1 MPPRPDAETPP
12 AEAPKVP
19 GPTPSPAEV
28 EADALFEEAARE
40 AAEHPPRRPRAT
52 YRLQLHRDFRLVD
65 VEAILDY
72 LDDLGVSD
80 AYFSPYLAARPGSTH
95 GYDVF
100 NHGEINP
107 EVGSDEEHERLVS
120 RMLDRGLGR
129 VVDVVPNH
137 MGITGGNPLWFD
149 LLESGPQA
157 RSARYF
163 DVDWEPVKEELED
176 RVLLPILGDQYGKVL
191 EDGQLVVGRDGGS
204 FHLDYFDHHFP
215 LSPRSYALIL
225 SQRPEALA
233 DRLKPDDVHL
243 LEYRSV
249 IAAIEN
255 LPPRDADDEESVAR
269 FRAETEVIKHRIA
282 RICEE
287 SPELARFVDEN
298 VGLFRGTPG
307 DPRSFDLLH
316 ELLEMQVYRLAYW
329 RVAVEE
335 INYRR
340 FFDINDLAGIRTE
353 DPEVFETT
361 HRLIFDWVDRG
372 GVSALRIDHP
382 DGLADPAGYFSRLQ
396 ETLFVRKCLERL
408 GEDAPAER
416 RAEVE
421 QRLRLRFRHAIRA
434 EPDGPL
440 SRRFPVVVEK
450 ILSRGEDLPE
460 PWTID
465 GTVGYE
471 YLNALNG
478 LFVDPDGQAT
488 IDASY
493 VEFTGDDEP
502 WHEVVYTAKS
512 LICRASLASE
522 LNMLARQLNRVS
534 EHDRRSRDFTLND
547 LRRSLREVMA
557 CFPVYRTY
565 LRPDEPIAERDRAY
579 IDQAVHRARRRNPT
593 IDPSVFEF
601 IREALLLEHPEG
613 ISDEEVRQREAFV
626 TRFQQTTGPVTA
638 KGVEDTAFY
647 RQIKLASLNE
657 VGGEPGRFGHSP
669 PSFHG
674 MNAHRLSTWPGGFST
689 TATHDNKR
697 GEDTRMRINVLSELA
712 EQWQTHL
719 ARWGYWNKSK
729 KTEVHGSP
737 APDPREEY
745 LVYQTLLGAWPF
757 SDGDGVPG
765 GLVERVQQYMLKAI
779 REAKVNTTWTDP
791 DPSYGDAVST
801 FVAEVLTGE
810 GAEVFLKD
818 FLPFQRRVARVGV
831 IGSLGQVL
839 LKVASPGVPDVYQG
853 CDLWD
858 LALVDPDNR
867 RPVDYDLRRRSLAG
881 LRDELASGASRAELA
896 SRLMASPEDGRIKL
910 FVLWTALQ
918 HRKEHPE
925 LYARGVYRPLEAEGE
940 HKANVVSFGRY
951 RDGRYAA
958 VVVPRLVSGMMGE
971 DGTRLPVGPDC
982 WGDTHLVLPD
992 TGLPRRWRNLLTDEV
1007 VELKD
1012 GDEGP
1017 DRPSLPLAEIFRTIP
1032 LGLMIEEA

>member
-1 MPPRPDAETPP
+1 MPPRPDAEPP
-12 AEAPKVP
+12 AVP
-19 GPTPSPAEV
+19 EPAPTPAEL
-28 EADALFEEAARE
+28 EADARFEAGARE
-40 AAEHPPRRPRAT
+40 AAGSPPRRPRAT

-65 VEAILDY
+65 VEAIVDY

-107 EVGSDEEHERLVS
+107 EIGSVEEHDRLVS
-120 RMLDRGLGR
+120 RMLDLGLGR

-137 MGITGGNPLWFD
+137 MGITGGNPHWFD

-176 RVLLPILGDQYGKVL
+176 RVLLPVLGDQYGKVL

-215 LSPRSYALIL
+215 LAPRSYALIL

-233 DRLKPDDVHL
+233 DRLEPEDVHL

-255 LPPRDADDEESVAR
+255 LPPRDADDEESVSR
-269 FRAETEVIKHRIA
+269 FRAEKEVIKHRIA
-282 RICEE
+282 RLCEE
-287 SPELARFVDEN
+287 SEPLRRFIDEN
-298 VGLFRGTPG
+298 VALFRGTPG
-307 DPRSFDLLH
+307 DPRGFDLLH

-382 DGLADPAGYFSRLQ
+382 DGLADPDGYFSRLQ
-396 ETLFVRKCLERL
+396 ETLFVRQCLRTLDPEADPEHR
-408 GEDAPAER
+408 EA
-416 RAEVE
+416 VE
-421 QRLRLRFRHAIRA
+421 ARLRGRFREAIAA

-440 SRRFPVVVEK
+440 ARRFPVVIEK
-450 ILSRGEDLPE
+450 ILSRGEELPDR
-460 PWTID
+460 WTID

-478 LFVDPDGQAT
+478 LFVDPDGQST
-488 IDASY
+488 IDFSY
-493 VEFTGDDEP
+493 VEFTGDAEP
-502 WHEVVYTAKS
+502 WHEVVYDAKQ

-547 LRRSLREVMA
+547 LRRALREVIA

-579 IDQAVHRARRRNPT
+579 IDQAVNRARRRNPT

-601 IREALLLEHPEG
+601 IRAALLLEHPEG
-613 ISDEEVRQREAFV
+613 ISEDEIRQREAFV

-657 VGGEPGRFGHSP
+657 VGGEPGRFGLSP
-669 PSFHG
+669 NSFHA
-674 MNAHRLSTWPGGFST
+674 MNAHRLSKWPGGFST

-712 EQWQTHL
+712 EDWQTHL

-729 KTEVHGSP
+729 KTEVHGAP

-745 LVYQTLLGAWPF
+745 LVYQTLIGAWPF
-757 SDGDGVPG
+757 AGSDEVPE
-765 GLVERVQQYMLKAI
+765 GLVDRVQQYMLKAI

-791 DPSYGDAVST
+791 DPSYSDAVSK
-801 FVAEVLTGE
+801 FVADVVAGE
-810 GAEVFLKD
+810 GADVFLKD
-818 FLPFQRRVARVGV
+818 FLPFQRQVARVGV
-831 IGSLGQVL
+831 IGSLGQAL

-853 CDLWD
+853 CELWD

-867 RPVDYDLRRRSLAG
+867 RPVDYDRRRTALAR
-881 LRDELASGASRAELA
+881 LKQEIASGTSRAELA
-896 SRLMASPEDGRIKL
+896 ARLLAAPEDGEIKL
-910 FVLWTALQ
+910 YVLWTALQ

-925 LYARGVYRPLEAEGE
+925 LYAQGVYRPLEPEGE
-940 HKANVVSFGRY
+940 HKGNVVSFGRY
-951 RDGRYAA
+951 REGRYAA
-958 VVVPRLVSGMMGE
+958 VVVPRLVAGMMGD

-982 WGDTHLVLPD
+982 WGDTRLVLPD
-992 TGLPRRWRNLLTDEV
+992 TGLPKRWRNLLTDEL
-1007 VELKD
+1007 VELRD
-1012 GDEGP
+1012 GE

-1032 LGLMIEEA
+1032 LGLMVEEA

>member
-1 MPPRPDAETPP
+1 MPPRPDAESTT
-12 AEAPKVP
+12 VP
-19 GPTPSPAEV
+19 ESSPSPAELD
-28 EADALFEEAARE
+28 ADARFETGARE
-40 AAEHPPRRPRAT
+40 AAAFPPRRPRAT
-52 YRLQLHRDFRLVD
+52 YRLQLHREFRLVD
-65 VEAILDY
+65 VERIVDY
-72 LDDLGVSD
+72 LDELGVSD

-107 EVGSDEEHERLVS
+107 EIGSVEEHERLVS
-120 RMLDRGLGR
+120 RMLDLGLGR

-137 MGITGGNPLWFD
+137 MGITGGNPHWFD

-176 RVLLPILGDQYGKVL
+176 RVLLPVLGDQYGKVL
-191 EDGQLVVGRDGGS
+191 EDGQLVVGREGGS
-204 FHLDYFDHHFP
+204 FHLNYYDHHFP
-215 LSPRSYALIL
+215 LAPRSYALIL
-225 SQRPEALA
+225 SQRPEVLA
-233 DRLKPDDVHL
+233 DRLKPEDVYL
-243 LEYRSV
+243 LEFRSV

-269 FRAETEVIKHRIA
+269 FRAEKEVIKHRIA

-287 SPELARFVDEN
+287 SEALRQFIDEN
-298 VGLFRGTPG
+298 VALFRGTPG

-372 GVSALRIDHP
+372 GVSALRVDHP

-396 ETLFVRKCLERL
+396 ETLFVRECLRGLDEGTDPEHR
-408 GEDAPAER
+408 EA
-416 RAEVE
+416 VE
-421 QRLRLRFRHAIRA
+421 ARLRDRFRAAIAA

-440 SRRFPVVVEK
+440 ARRFPVVIEK
-450 ILSRGEDLPE
+450 ILSRGEELPDR
-460 PWTID
+460 WTID

-478 LFVDPDGQAT
+478 LFVDPDGQST
-488 IDASY
+488 IDFSY
-493 VEFTGDDEP
+493 VEFTGDAEP
-502 WHEVVYTAKS
+502 WHEVVYDAKQ

-547 LRRSLREVMA
+547 LRRALREVIA

-565 LRPDEPIAERDRAY
+565 LLPDEPIAERDRAY
-579 IDQAVHRARRRNPT
+579 IDQAVYRARRRNPT

-601 IREALLLEHPEG
+601 IRAALLLEHPEG
-613 ISDEEVRQREAFV
+613 ISEDEIRQREAFV

-669 PSFHG
+669 HAFHA
-674 MNAHRLSTWPGGFST
+674 MNAHRISKWPGGFST

-712 EQWQTHL
+712 EDWQTHL

-729 KTEVHGSP
+729 KTEVHGAP
-737 APDPREEY
+737 APDSREEY
-745 LVYQTLLGAWPF
+745 LIYQTLIGAWPF
-757 SDGDGVPG
+757 ADSDDIPD
-765 GLVERVQQYMLKAI
+765 GLVDRVQQYLLKAI

-791 DPSYGDAVST
+791 DSSYGDAVSK
-801 FVAEVLTGE
+801 FVADVLTGE
-810 GAEVFLKD
+810 GADVFLKD
-818 FLPFQRRVARVGV
+818 FLPFQRQVARVGV
-831 IGSLGQVL
+831 IGSLGQAL

-853 CDLWD
+853 CELWD

-867 RPVDYDLRRRSLAG
+867 RPVDYDQRRQALAR
-881 LRDELASGASRAELA
+881 LKETIASGTSRAELA
-896 SRLMASPEDGRIKL
+896 ARLLTSPEDGEIKL
-910 FVLWTALQ
+910 YVLWTALQ

-925 LYARGVYRPLEAEGE
+925 LYSQGVYRPLEVEGE
-940 HKANVVSFGRY
+940 LKGNVVSFGRY
-951 RDGRYAA
+951 REGRYAA
-958 VVVPRLVSGMMGE
+958 VVVPRLVAGMMGD
-971 DGTRLPVGPDC
+971 DGSKLPVGPDC
-982 WGDTHLVLPD
+982 WGDTRLVLPD
-992 TGLPRRWRNLLTDEV
+992 TGLPKRWRNLLTDEV
-1007 VELKD
+1007 VELQD
-1012 GDEGP
+1012 GE

-1032 LGLMIEEA
+1032 LGLMVEEA

>member
-1 MPPRPDAETPP
+1 MTPRPDAAELRPNASPP
-12 AEAPKVP
+12 DA
-19 GPTPSPAEV
+19 GPSPADL
-28 EADALFEEAARE
+28 EADALFAAAARR
-40 AAEHPPRRPRAT
+40 AESHRLRRPRAT
-52 YRLQLHRDFRLVD
+52 YRLQLHRGFRLVD

-107 EVGSDEEHERLVS
+107 EIGDDEAHERLVS
-120 RMLDRGLGR
+120 RMIGLGMGR

-137 MGITGGNPLWFD
+137 MGITGGNPYWFD
-149 LLESGPQA
+149 LLENGEQA
-157 RSARYF
+157 ESARYF
-163 DVDWEPVKEELED
+163 DVDWEPVKEELEG

-191 EDGQLVVGRDGGS
+191 EDGQLVVGREGGA
-204 FHLDYFDHHFP
+204 FHLDYWEHRLP
-215 LSPRSYALIL
+215 IAPRSYALIL
-225 SQRPEALA
+225 RQRPDELAAL
-233 DRLKPDDVHL
+233 LPPDDVHL
-243 LEYRSV
+243 LEFRSV
-249 IAAIEN
+249 ISAIEN
-255 LPPRDADDEESVAR
+255 LPPRDATDDESVAR
-269 FRAETEVIKHRIA
+269 YRAEKEVIKHRLA
-282 RICEE
+282 RLCEE
-287 SPELARFVDEN
+287 RPELSGFIDEN
-298 VGLFRGTPG
+298 LTLFRGTPG

-396 ETLFVRKCLERL
+396 ETLFVRSCLRELDPDTDPAHR
-408 GEDAPAER
+408 DAIEA
-416 RAEVE
+416 
-421 QRLRLRFRHAIRA
+421 RLRDRFRSAVAA

-440 SRRFPVVVEK
+440 ARRFPVVIEK

-460 PWTID
+460 RWMVD

-471 YLNALNG
+471 YLNTING
-478 LFVDPDGQAT
+478 LFVDPDGQPT

-493 VEFTGDDEP
+493 VEFTGDREP
-502 WHEVVYTAKS
+502 WAEVVYDAKQV
-512 LICRASLASE
+512 ICRASLASE

-547 LRRSLREVMA
+547 LRRALREVIA

-565 LRPDEPIAERDRAY
+565 LRPGEPISERDRAY
-579 IDQAVHRARRRNPT
+579 IDMAVHRARRRNPT

-601 IREALLLEHPEG
+601 VRAALLLEHPEG
-613 ISDEEVRQREAFV
+613 ISDDEIRQREAFV

-669 PSFHG
+669 SSFHA
-674 MNAHRLSTWPGGFST
+674 MNAHRLSRWPGGFST

-697 GEDTRMRINVLSELA
+697 GEDARMRINVLSELA
-712 EQWQTHL
+712 DDWQTHL
-719 ARWGYWNKSK
+719 NRWGYWNKTK
-729 KTEVHGSP
+729 KVDVQGSP

-745 LVYQTLLGAWPF
+745 LFYQTLVGIWPF
-757 SDGDGVPG
+757 GNGDDVPE
-765 GLVERVQQYMLKAI
+765 GLVGRVQQYMLKAI

-791 DPSYGDAVST
+791 DPSYSDAVSG
-801 FVAEVLTGE
+801 FIADVITGE
-810 GAEVFLKD
+810 GSDIFLKD
-818 FLPFQRRVARVGV
+818 FLPFARRVARIGV
-831 IGSLGQVL
+831 IGSIGQAL
-839 LKVASPGVPDVYQG
+839 LKVASPGVPDIYQG
-853 CDLWD
+853 CELWD

-867 RPVDYDLRRRSLAG
+867 RPVDYDLRRRILSS
-881 LRDELASGASRAELA
+881 LRDALASGTPRAELA
-896 SRLMASPEDGRIKL
+896 SRLLASPDDGAIKL
-910 FVLWTALQ
+910 YAIWTALQ
-918 HRKEHPE
+918 HRKAHPD
-925 LYARGVYRPLEAEGE
+925 LYAQGVYRPLEAEGE
-940 HKANVVSFGRY
+940 RKAHVVSFGRY

-958 VVVPRLVSGMMGE
+958 VVVPRLAASLMGD
-971 DGTRLPVGPDC
+971 DGTCLPVGPDV
-982 WGDTHLVLPD
+982 WQDTHLTLPD
-992 TGLPRRWRNLLTDEV
+992 SGLPRRWRNLLTDEV
-1007 VELKD
+1007 VTLRD
-1012 GDEGP
+1012 GD
-1017 DRPSLPLAEIFRTIP
+1017 DRPTLPLAEIFRTIP
-1032 LGLMIEEA
+1032 FGLMVEDS